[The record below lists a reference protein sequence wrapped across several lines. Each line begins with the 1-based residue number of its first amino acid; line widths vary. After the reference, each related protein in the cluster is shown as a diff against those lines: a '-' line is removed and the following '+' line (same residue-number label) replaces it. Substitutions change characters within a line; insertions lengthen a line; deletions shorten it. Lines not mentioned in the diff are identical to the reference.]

1 MSINISRFINRE
13 TAEFTVEVLTPMFL
27 GGANGDAELRAAP
40 LKNAVRY
47 WWRITQGELTHKK
60 MLEKEQKLFGGVTG
74 KATRSL
80 VDIVVTGSV
89 RTGNKNKI
97 ASIGK
102 KVNPEANNKN
112 VPLST
117 YLGMGPVDF
126 NGIYSK
132 TRILPGEN
140 FALSVFYPK
149 ETRDMLIGALS
160 LFAEFGSLGARSRNG
175 WGSFNLLAE
184 DNNVL
189 LPRKILFENYG
200 EEVSEIF
207 KVGKKYPFK
216 LGKSNDQ
223 PLLWEIGMDNTWEGA
238 MKLAG
243 ESYMDLR
250 QQVLPFP
257 KEKPNGVQRRHI
269 LGYPV
274 TKHKV
279 ETWEKNGKRKS
290 GRMPS
295 QLRIIVRKTGKQ
307 YNSYFFHLPHKISKP
322 WDSSLGSELSVWQ
335 KIHNYLDEN
344 FERTT

>member
-1 MSINISRFINRE
+1 MPINISRFIDRE

-27 GGANGDAELRAAP
+27 GGADGDAELRAAP

-47 WWRITQGELTHKK
+47 WWRITQGELSHEK
-60 MLEKEQKLFGGVTG
+60 MLEKEQKLFGGVTD

-80 VDIVVTGSV
+80 VDVVVTGSV
-89 RTGNKNKI
+89 RTGNKKKI

-126 NGIYSK
+126 NGIYTK
-132 TRILPGEN
+132 TRILPGEK
-140 FALSVFYPK
+140 FTVSVAYPK
-149 ETRDMLIGALS
+149 EHKNNIIGALS

-175 WGSFNLLAE
+175 WGSFNFLPMN
-184 DNNVL
+184 DTISL
-189 LPRKILFENYG
+189 LPRKKLLEKHG
-200 EEVSEIF
+200 EELTEIF

-216 LGKSNDQ
+216 LGISNEQ
-223 PLLWEIGMDNTWEGA
+223 PLLWKIGKGNMWEDA

-250 QQVLPFP
+250 QKALPFP
-257 KEKPNGVQRRHI
+257 KATPKGVQKRHI

-279 ETWEKNGKRKS
+279 ETWEENRKN

-295 QLRIIVRKTGKQ
+295 QLRIIIRKTGNN
-307 YNSYFFHLPHKISKP
+307 YNAYFFHLPHKIPKP

>member
-1 MSINISRFINRE
+1 MPINIARFIDRE

-47 WWRITQGELTHKK
+47 WWRITQGELSHEK
-60 MLEKEQKLFGGVTG
+60 MLEKEQKLFGGVTD

-80 VDIVVTGSV
+80 VDVVVTGSV
-89 RTGNKNKI
+89 RTGNVEEEDF
-97 ASIGK
+97 IGK
-102 KVNPEANNKN
+102 KFNPEAGHS
-112 VPLST
+112 VSLAS
-117 YLGMGPVDF
+117 YLGMGPIHF
-126 NGIYSK
+126 KGKYMK
-132 TRILPGEN
+132 KRILPAET
-140 FALSVFYPK
+140 FSLTVSYPK
-149 ETRDMLIGALS
+149 ENKENIIDALS

-175 WGSFNLLAE
+175 WGSFNLLVMN
-184 DNNVL
+184 DSISL
-189 LPRKILFENYG
+189 SPRKKLLEKYG
-200 EEVSEIF
+200 EEVSKIF

-216 LGKSNDQ
+216 LGISNEQ
-223 PLLWEIGMDNTWEGA
+223 PLLWEIGMGNTWEDA
-238 MKLAG
+238 MRLAG

-257 KEKPNGVQRRHI
+257 QAPPNGVQRRHI

-279 ETWEKNGKRKS
+279 KTWEENRKN

-295 QLRIIVRKTGKQ
+295 QLRIIIRKTGNN
-307 YNSYFFHLPHKISKP
+307 YNAYFFHLPHKIPKP